1 LIRDNVH
8 EASKSTG
15 KLKPS
20 QEKDKS
26 MKSELNS
33 QRRGSRGRKITPVS
47 VKKKD
52 LIEND
57 DQTVSEEDDEQPS

>member
-1 LIRDNVH
+1 VH

-26 MKSELNS
+26 MKSEIS

-57 DQTVSEEDDEQPS
+57 DQTVSEEDDEPPSQTKKFS